1 MITIR
6 DLDPAG
12 GEGRFLVEVPIDA
25 YGDLDVTFVA
35 QELLDL
41 GQKLVAGGVHVDLA
55 DAVWRF
61 GAHLLGLLG
70 LRLLASASPTERH
83 TYVAALGA
91 VPTRQLEEV
100 RDVIRSRAEGAAI
113 AELEE
118 GQSALDRKAL
128 VDLFLGVAVVLG
140 AELDRRLEAAGTLSN
155 PSDVQ

>member
-1 MITIR
+1 MIVVR

-12 GEGRFLVEVPIDA
+12 GDGRFAVEVPIDA
-25 YGDLDVTFVA
+25 YGDLDVSWVA
-35 QELLDL
+35 QQLLDI
-41 GQKLVAGGVHVDLA
+41 GQKLVAGGVHINLG
-55 DAVWRF
+55 DAVWRH

-70 LRLLASASPTERH
+70 LRLVASASPTERH
-83 TYVAALGA
+83 WYVAALGA

-118 GQSALDRKAL
+118 GQSALDRKAV

-140 AELDRRLEAAGTLSN
+140 AELDRRLEAAGAMSN
-155 PSDVQ
+155 PLDVQ